1 MPKSIHITTAK
12 KMLESGKPVD
22 LQVYT
27 KDGRFQ
33 THQECIGLRYDL
45 YTGTR
50 RIKLLR
56 SGQIRV
62 IRDCLIMSI
71 NGMQVYL

>member
-1 MPKSIHITTAK
+1 
-12 KMLESGKPVD
+12 MLESGNLLDIVA
-22 LQVYT
+22 YT
-27 KDGRFQ
+27 KDGKLQ
-33 THQECIGLRYDL
+33 TYTECVGLRYDL

-50 RIKLLR
+50 RIKLRR

-71 NGMQVYL
+71 NGMSVYL